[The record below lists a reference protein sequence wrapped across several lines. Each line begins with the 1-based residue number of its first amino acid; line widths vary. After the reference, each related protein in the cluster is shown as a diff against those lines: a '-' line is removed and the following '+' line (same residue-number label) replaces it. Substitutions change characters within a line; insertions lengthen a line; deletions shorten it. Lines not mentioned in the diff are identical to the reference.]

1 MRDEDKAKEQLI
13 YELMELRRRNAELRK
28 SEAQRTKAEEKLR
41 ESEEKFRSLAEQ
53 SPNMIFINK
62 RGRVVYANMK
72 CQEVMGYRRE
82 EFYAPDFDFMGLVS
96 PEYKDTIRASFK
108 SHEGGEEVPPVEYTL
123 LSKEG
128 RRINAILT
136 TKLIRYE
143 GETAILGTVTDITQ
157 RKRAEEALQE
167 RELRYRNIITQAD
180 GVAYQLD
187 WLRQTYTFFD
197 EGIERLTGYTSH
209 EITPEIF
216 ESLIEEKIQYTHT
229 SRDTATTS
237 EASHRI
243 GGDKAIL
250 YRADYRLRTKDG
262 RTVWAA
268 DSSVQLRGF
277 DHKLV
282 GTLGMLQD
290 ITDRKRMER
299 KLWESEKRFRELAD
313 LLPQTVY
320 ETDIEGNLTFVNRY
334 AFASYGYTQEDF
346 DKGLNAIQMLIPED
360 RARAE
365 RNIRR
370 VLAGEEFGG
379 TEYTALRKDGSTCPV
394 IIYATRIIFN
404 GKSLGLRGIIIDITE
419 RKQAEKALRESE
431 ERYRFLA
438 EKSPLGL
445 SIIGKDGSYK
455 YVNDQFKRMFG
466 YTLEDTPTGREWFR
480 KAYPD
485 EEYRR
490 NVISAWRSD
499 LESAKSSEPRPRMY
513 SVTCKNGE
521 VKEVLFRPVT
531 TETGDEFVLYEDIT
545 ERVHAERQLKAS
557 LREKEVMLREIHH
570 RVKNNLQVISSL
582 LNMSCMQ
589 TDNQE
594 AIALLA
600 DAQTR
605 VLAMAL
611 IHSQLYQT
619 ERFDKMDMG
628 ILVRNLFAHLANVY
642 ATRSR
647 FVTPVILEGTEV
659 FLPITQAI
667 PCSLVLNEVI
677 SNIFK
682 HAFKEGKRGTVEISV
697 QNPANSRIHIS
708 IKDDGVGIP
717 EDIDIHETH
726 SIGLSLIRTLVQD
739 QLEGTVQINRNN
751 GTEFIME
758 FPKT

>member
-1 MRDEDKAKEQLI
+1 MNAFAQSIATCFREVCDMKDEGKTKEQLV
-13 YELMELRRRNAELRK
+13 YELMELRRRNTVLEE
-28 SEAQRTKAEEKLR
+28 SEAEWAKAGEKLR

-62 RGRVVYANMK
+62 RGRVVYANRK
-72 CQEVMGYRRE
+72 CEEVMGYRRV
-82 EFYAPDFDFMGLVS
+82 EFYSPDFDFMGLVA
-96 PEYKDTIRASFK
+96 PEYRHTISTSFNRHTK
-108 SHEGGEEVPPVEYTL
+108 GEEVSPVEYTL
-123 LSKEG
+123 LTKED
-128 RRINAILT
+128 RRIDAILT

-143 GETAILGTVTDITQ
+143 GGTAILGTVTDITE

-187 WLRQTYTFFD
+187 WVKQTYTFID

-209 EITPEIF
+209 EITPELF
-216 ESLIEEKIQYTHT
+216 ESLIEEKIQYT
-229 SRDTATTS
+229 SRDSAMTS

-243 GGDKAIL
+243 GGDTAIL
-250 YRADYRLRTKDG
+250 YRADYRLRTTDG

-268 DSSVQLRGF
+268 DSAVQLRDF
-277 DHKLV
+277 DGKLV

-299 KLWESEKRFRELAD
+299 K
-313 LLPQTVY
+313 
-320 ETDIEGNLTFVNRY
+320 
-334 AFASYGYTQEDF
+334 
-346 DKGLNAIQMLIPED
+346 
-360 RARAE
+360 
-365 RNIRR
+365 
-370 VLAGEEFGG
+370 
-379 TEYTALRKDGSTCPV
+379 
-394 IIYATRIIFN
+394 
-404 GKSLGLRGIIIDITE
+404 
-419 RKQAEKALRESE
+419 LRESE

-455 YVNDQFKRMFG
+455 YINDQFKRMFG
-466 YTLEDTPTGREWFR
+466 YTLDDIPTGREWFR

-490 NVISAWRSD
+490 NIISTWLSD
-499 LESAKSSEPRPRMY
+499 LESAKPSEPRPRMY

-521 VKEVLFRPVT
+521 IKEVLFRPVIM
-531 TETGDEFVLYEDIT
+531 ETGDEFVLYEDIT
-545 ERVHAERQLKAS
+545 ERVHTEKQLKAS

-589 TDNQE
+589 TNNQE

-628 ILVRNLFAHLANVY
+628 ILIRSLFAHLANIY

-647 FVTPVILEGTEV
+647 FVTPVVLEDTGV

-677 SNIFK
+677 SNILK
-682 HAFKEGKRGTVEISV
+682 HAFKEGQRGTVEISV
-697 QNPANSRIHIS
+697 QNSTNGKIYIR

-717 EDIDIHETH
+717 EDIEIHETH

-739 QLEGTVQINRNN
+739 QLEGTVQINRSN

>member
-1 MRDEDKAKEQLI
+1 MRDEDRTEEQLI
-13 YELMELRRRNAELRK
+13 YELMELRQRNAELRE
-28 SEAQRTKAEEKLR
+28 SEVQRTKAEEKLR
-41 ESEEKFRSLAEQ
+41 ESEEKFSSLAEQ

-62 RGRVVYANMK
+62 RGKIVYANK
-72 CQEVMGYRRE
+72 RCEEVMGYRRE
-82 EFYAPDFDFMGLVS
+82 EFYSPDFDFLSLVA
-96 PEYKDTIRASFK
+96 PEYRHIVTASFN
-108 SHEGGEEVPPVEYTL
+108 SHTNGEEVPPVEYTL
-123 LSKEG
+123 LTKEG
-128 RRINAILT
+128 RRIDAIQT
-136 TKLIRYE
+136 TKLIQYE
-143 GETAILGTVTDITQ
+143 GETVILGTVTDITEH
-157 RKRAEEALQE
+157 KRAERELQE
-167 RELRYRNIITQAD
+167 RELRYRNIIAQAD

-187 WLRQTYTFFD
+187 WLKQTYTFID

-268 DSSVQLRGF
+268 DSSVQLR
-277 DHKLV
+277 DSDRKLV
-282 GTLGMLQD
+282 GTLGMLKD

-299 KLWESEKRFRELAD
+299 D
-313 LLPQTVY
+313 
-320 ETDIEGNLTFVNRY
+320 
-334 AFASYGYTQEDF
+334 
-346 DKGLNAIQMLIPED
+346 
-360 RARAE
+360 
-365 RNIRR
+365 
-370 VLAGEEFGG
+370 
-379 TEYTALRKDGSTCPV
+379 
-394 IIYATRIIFN
+394 
-404 GKSLGLRGIIIDITE
+404 
-419 RKQAEKALRESE
+419 LRESE

-445 SIIGKDGSYK
+445 SVIGRDGSYK

-466 YTLEDTPTGREWFR
+466 YTLDDTPTGREWFR

-490 NVISAWRSD
+490 NVISTWRLD
-499 LESAKSSEPRPRMY
+499 LESAKSSELRPRMY

-531 TETGDEFVLYEDIT
+531 METGDEFVLYEDIT

-647 FVTPVILEGTEV
+647 FVTPVILEGTGV

-682 HAFKEGKRGTVEISV
+682 HAFKEGQRGTVEISV
-697 QNPANSRIHIS
+697 QNSTNSRIHIG

-717 EDIDIHETH
+717 EDIDIHKTQ

>member
-1 MRDEDKAKEQLI
+1 MNAFAQSIATCFREVCDMKDEGKTKEQLV
-13 YELMELRRRNAELRK
+13 YELMELRRRNTVLEE
-28 SEAQRTKAEEKLR
+28 SEAEWAKAGEKLR

-62 RGRVVYANMK
+62 RGRVVYANRK
-72 CQEVMGYRRE
+72 CEEVMGYRRV
-82 EFYAPDFDFMGLVS
+82 EFYSPDFDFMGLVA
-96 PEYKDTIRASFK
+96 PEYRHTISTSFNRHTK
-108 SHEGGEEVPPVEYTL
+108 GEEVSPVEYTL
-123 LSKEG
+123 LTKED
-128 RRINAILT
+128 RRIDAILT

-143 GETAILGTVTDITQ
+143 GGTAILGTVTDITE

-187 WLRQTYTFFD
+187 WVKQTYTFID

-209 EITPEIF
+209 EITPELF
-216 ESLIEEKIQYTHT
+216 ESLIEEKIQYT
-229 SRDTATTS
+229 SRDSAMTS

-243 GGDKAIL
+243 GGDTAIL
-250 YRADYRLRTKDG
+250 YRADYRLRTTDG

-268 DSSVQLRGF
+268 DSAVQLRDF
-277 DHKLV
+277 DGKLV

-299 KLWESEKRFRELAD
+299 K
-313 LLPQTVY
+313 
-320 ETDIEGNLTFVNRY
+320 
-334 AFASYGYTQEDF
+334 
-346 DKGLNAIQMLIPED
+346 
-360 RARAE
+360 
-365 RNIRR
+365 
-370 VLAGEEFGG
+370 
-379 TEYTALRKDGSTCPV
+379 
-394 IIYATRIIFN
+394 
-404 GKSLGLRGIIIDITE
+404 
-419 RKQAEKALRESE
+419 LRESE

-455 YVNDQFKRMFG
+455 YINDQFKRMFG
-466 YTLEDTPTGREWFR
+466 YTLDDIPTGREWFR

-490 NVISAWRSD
+490 NIISTWLSD
-499 LESAKSSEPRPRMY
+499 LESAKPSEPRPRMY

-521 VKEVLFRPVT
+521 IKEVLFRPVIM
-531 TETGDEFVLYEDIT
+531 ETGDEFVLYEDIT
-545 ERVHAERQLKAS
+545 ERVHTEKQLKAS

-589 TDNQE
+589 TNNQE

-628 ILVRNLFAHLANVY
+628 ILIRSLFAHLANIY

-647 FVTPVILEGTEV
+647 FVTPVVLEDTGV

-677 SNIFK
+677 SNILK
-682 HAFKEGKRGTVEISV
+682 HAFKEGQRGTVEISV
-697 QNPANSRIHIS
+697 QNSTNGKIHIR

-717 EDIDIHETH
+717 EDIEIHETH

-739 QLEGTVQINRNN
+739 QLEGTVQINRSN

>member
-1 MRDEDKAKEQLI
+1 MRDEDKTKEQLI
-13 YELMELRRRNAELRK
+13 YELIELRRRNAELEE
-28 SEAQRTKAEEKLR
+28 SEAQWTKAEEKLR

-62 RGRVVYANMK
+62 RGRIVYANKK
-72 CQEVMGYRRE
+72 CEEVMGYRRE
-82 EFYAPDFDFMGLVS
+82 EFYSPDFDFLTLIA
-96 PEYKDTIRASFK
+96 PEYKDTIRASFN
-108 SHEGGEEVPPVEYTL
+108 SHERSEEVSPVEYTL

-187 WLRQTYTFFD
+187 WVKQTYTFFD

-209 EITPEIF
+209 EITPELF
-216 ESLIEEKIQYTHT
+216 ESLIEEKIQYT
-229 SRDTATTS
+229 SRDSAITS

-243 GGDKAIL
+243 GGDTAIL
-250 YRADYRLRTKDG
+250 YRADYRLRTTDG

-268 DSSVQLRGF
+268 DSSVQLRDF
-277 DHKLV
+277 DGKLV

-299 KLWESEKRFRELAD
+299 KL
-313 LLPQTVY
+313 
-320 ETDIEGNLTFVNRY
+320 
-334 AFASYGYTQEDF
+334 
-346 DKGLNAIQMLIPED
+346 
-360 RARAE
+360 
-365 RNIRR
+365 
-370 VLAGEEFGG
+370 
-379 TEYTALRKDGSTCPV
+379 
-394 IIYATRIIFN
+394 
-404 GKSLGLRGIIIDITE
+404 
-419 RKQAEKALRESE
+419 RESE

-445 SIIGKDGSYK
+445 AIIGKDGSYK

-466 YTLEDTPTGREWFR
+466 YTLDDTPTGREWFR

-485 EEYRR
+485 EEYRK
-490 NVISAWRSD
+490 NVTSAWRSD
-499 LESAKSSEPRPRMY
+499 LDSAKSSEPMPRIY

-521 VKEVLFRPVT
+521 VKEVLFRTVIM
-531 TETGDEFVLYEDIT
+531 ETGDEFVLYEDIT
-545 ERVHAERQLKAS
+545 ERVHTERQLKAS

-589 TDNQE
+589 TENQE

-628 ILVRNLFAHLANVY
+628 ILVRTLFAHLANVY

-647 FVTPVILEGTEV
+647 FVTPVILEGTGV

-682 HAFKEGKRGTVEISV
+682 HAFKEGQRGTVEISV
-697 QNPANSRIHIS
+697 QNSTNSKIHIR

-739 QLEGTVQINRNN
+739 QLEGTVRINRNN

>member
-1 MRDEDKAKEQLI
+1 MRDEDKTREQLI
-13 YELMELRRRNAELRK
+13 YELMELRQRNAELRE
-28 SEAQRTKAEEKLR
+28 SEVQWTKAEEKLR
-41 ESEEKFRSLAEQ
+41 ESEEKFSSLAEQ

-62 RGRVVYANMK
+62 RGRVVYANKK
-72 CQEVMGYRRE
+72 CEEAMGYRRE
-82 EFYAPDFDFMGLVS
+82 EFYSPDFDFLS
-96 PEYKDTIRASFK
+96 LIAPEYRHTISASFN
-108 SHEGGEEVPPVEYTL
+108 SHTSGEEVSPVEYTL
-123 LSKEG
+123 LTKEG

-143 GETAILGTVTDITQ
+143 GETVILGTVTDITQ
-157 RKRAEEALQE
+157 RKRAERELQE
-167 RELRYRNIITQAD
+167 SELRYRNIITQAD

-187 WLRQTYTFFD
+187 WVKQTYIFID

-229 SRDTATTS
+229 SRDTAITS

-243 GGDKAIL
+243 GGDTAIL
-250 YRADYRLRTKDG
+250 YRADYCLRTKDG

-277 DHKLV
+277 DRKLV

-299 KLWESEKRFRELAD
+299 KL
-313 LLPQTVY
+313 Q
-320 ETDIEGNLTFVNRY
+320 
-334 AFASYGYTQEDF
+334 
-346 DKGLNAIQMLIPED
+346 
-360 RARAE
+360 
-365 RNIRR
+365 
-370 VLAGEEFGG
+370 
-379 TEYTALRKDGSTCPV
+379 
-394 IIYATRIIFN
+394 
-404 GKSLGLRGIIIDITE
+404 
-419 RKQAEKALRESE
+419 ESE

-445 SIIGKDGSYK
+445 SIISKDGSYK
-455 YVNDQFKRMFG
+455 YINDQFKQMFG
-466 YTLEDTPTGREWFR
+466 YTLDDTPTGREWFR

-499 LESAKSSEPRPRMY
+499 LDSAKSSEPMPRTY
-513 SVTCKNGE
+513 SVSCKNGE
-521 VKEVLFRPVT
+521 VKEVLFRTVT
-531 TETGDEFVLYEDIT
+531 METGDEFVLYEDIT
-545 ERVHAERQLKAS
+545 ERMHTERQLKAS

-589 TDNQE
+589 TENQE

-619 ERFDKMDMG
+619 ERFDRMDMG
-628 ILVRNLFAHLANVY
+628 ILVRSLFAHLANVY

-647 FVTPVILEGTEV
+647 FVTPVVLEGAGV

-682 HAFKEGKRGTVEISV
+682 HAFKEGQRGTVEISV
-697 QNPANSRIHIS
+697 QNSTNSRIHIR

-717 EDIDIHETH
+717 EDTDIYKTH

-739 QLEGTVQINRNN
+739 QLEGTVQINRSN

>member
-1 MRDEDKAKEQLI
+1 MNAFAQSIATCFREVCDMKDEGKTKEQLV
-13 YELMELRRRNAELRK
+13 YELMELRRRNTVLEE
-28 SEAQRTKAEEKLR
+28 SEAEWAKAGEKLR

-62 RGRVVYANMK
+62 RGRVVYANRK
-72 CQEVMGYRRE
+72 CEEVMGYRRV
-82 EFYAPDFDFMGLVS
+82 EFYSPDFDFMGLVA
-96 PEYKDTIRASFK
+96 PEYRHTISTSFNRHTK
-108 SHEGGEEVPPVEYTL
+108 GEEVSPVEYTL
-123 LSKEG
+123 LTKED
-128 RRINAILT
+128 RRIDAILT

-143 GETAILGTVTDITQ
+143 GGTAILGTVTDITE

-187 WLRQTYTFFD
+187 WVKQTYTFID

-209 EITPEIF
+209 EITPALF
-216 ESLIEEKIQYTHT
+216 ESLIEEKIQYT
-229 SRDTATTS
+229 SRDSAMTS

-243 GGDKAIL
+243 GGDTAIL
-250 YRADYRLRTKDG
+250 YRADYRLRTTDG

-268 DSSVQLRGF
+268 DSAVQLRDF
-277 DHKLV
+277 DGKLV

-299 KLWESEKRFRELAD
+299 K
-313 LLPQTVY
+313 
-320 ETDIEGNLTFVNRY
+320 
-334 AFASYGYTQEDF
+334 
-346 DKGLNAIQMLIPED
+346 
-360 RARAE
+360 
-365 RNIRR
+365 
-370 VLAGEEFGG
+370 
-379 TEYTALRKDGSTCPV
+379 
-394 IIYATRIIFN
+394 
-404 GKSLGLRGIIIDITE
+404 
-419 RKQAEKALRESE
+419 LRESE

-455 YVNDQFKRMFG
+455 YINDQFKRMFG
-466 YTLEDTPTGREWFR
+466 YTLDDIPTGREWFR

-490 NVISAWRSD
+490 NIISTWLSD
-499 LESAKSSEPRPRMY
+499 LESAKPSEPRPRMY

-521 VKEVLFRPVT
+521 IKEVLFRPVIM
-531 TETGDEFVLYEDIT
+531 ETGDEFVLYEDIT
-545 ERVHAERQLKAS
+545 ERVHTEKQLKAS

-589 TDNQE
+589 TNNQE

-628 ILVRNLFAHLANVY
+628 ILIRSLFAHLANIY

-647 FVTPVILEGTEV
+647 FVTPVVLEDTGV

-677 SNIFK
+677 SNILK
-682 HAFKEGKRGTVEISV
+682 HAFKEGQRGTVEISV
-697 QNPANSRIHIS
+697 QDSANGRIHIR

-717 EDIDIHETH
+717 EDIEIHETH

-739 QLEGTVQINRNN
+739 QLEGTVQINRSN

>member
-1 MRDEDKAKEQLI
+1 MNAFAQSIATCFREVCDMKDEGKTKEQLV
-13 YELMELRRRNAELRK
+13 YELMELRRRNTVLEE
-28 SEAQRTKAEEKLR
+28 SEAEWAKAGEKLR

-62 RGRVVYANMK
+62 RGRVVYANRK
-72 CQEVMGYRRE
+72 CEEVMGYRRV
-82 EFYAPDFDFMGLVS
+82 EFYSPDFDFMGLVA
-96 PEYKDTIRASFK
+96 PEYRHTISTSFNRHTK
-108 SHEGGEEVPPVEYTL
+108 GEEVSPVEYTL
-123 LSKEG
+123 LTKED
-128 RRINAILT
+128 RRIDAILT

-143 GETAILGTVTDITQ
+143 GGTAILGTVTDITE

-187 WLRQTYTFFD
+187 WVKQTYTFID

-209 EITPEIF
+209 EITPELF
-216 ESLIEEKIQYTHT
+216 ESLIEEKIQYT
-229 SRDTATTS
+229 SRDSAMTS

-243 GGDKAIL
+243 GGDTAIL
-250 YRADYRLRTKDG
+250 YRADYRLRTTDG

-268 DSSVQLRGF
+268 DSAVQLRDF
-277 DHKLV
+277 DGKLV

-299 KLWESEKRFRELAD
+299 K
-313 LLPQTVY
+313 
-320 ETDIEGNLTFVNRY
+320 
-334 AFASYGYTQEDF
+334 
-346 DKGLNAIQMLIPED
+346 
-360 RARAE
+360 
-365 RNIRR
+365 
-370 VLAGEEFGG
+370 
-379 TEYTALRKDGSTCPV
+379 
-394 IIYATRIIFN
+394 
-404 GKSLGLRGIIIDITE
+404 
-419 RKQAEKALRESE
+419 LRESE

-455 YVNDQFKRMFG
+455 YINDQFKRMFG
-466 YTLEDTPTGREWFR
+466 YTLDDIPTGREWFR

-490 NVISAWRSD
+490 NIISTWLSD
-499 LESAKSSEPRPRMY
+499 LESAKPSEPRPRMY

-521 VKEVLFRPVT
+521 IKEVLFRPVIM
-531 TETGDEFVLYEDIT
+531 ETGDEFVLYEDIT
-545 ERVHAERQLKAS
+545 ERVHTEKQLKAS

-589 TDNQE
+589 TNNQE

-628 ILVRNLFAHLANVY
+628 ILIRSLFAHLANVY

-647 FVTPVILEGTEV
+647 FVTPVILEDTGV

-677 SNIFK
+677 SNILK
-682 HAFKEGKRGTVEISV
+682 HAFKEGQRGTVEISV
-697 QNPANSRIHIS
+697 QDSANGRIHIR

-717 EDIDIHETH
+717 EDIEIHETH

-739 QLEGTVQINRNN
+739 QLEGTVQINRSN